1 MSNIYV
7 VYLTTLDNE
16 NVVFAVSKQHDA
28 DEVFLSILNVMVQQM
43 DDKPLVG
50 LSLKVLFIVHL

>member
-16 NVVFAVSKQHDA
+16 NVVFAVNKQHDA

>member
-1 MSNIYV
+1 MSNICV

-16 NVVFAVSKQHDA
+16 NVVFAVNTQHDA
-28 DEVFLSILNVMVQQM
+28 DEVFLSILNFMLQQI

-50 LSLKVLFIVHL
+50 L